1 MYERILLPTDGSTGT
16 AHVALQAIDLAE
28 QYGATIHGLHVVDTD
43 TTSLL
48 SDIGT
53 NDRVLERRG
62 EQAVSAVEKM
72 AESHDVVVETAV
84 IEGDPAESILE
95 YADEI
100 GADIIVAGTHGR
112 SGVKRHLLGSVAERL
127 VRHADCP
134 VLTVQLPETDVTV
147 EREEHARELAVE
159 ALESEGYDADILDIE
174 RQLNVWVIEGKAD
187 GDSVLVYLDPKT
199 QRTSIISYGQTKD

>member
-43 TTSLL
+43 TTNIL

-53 NDRVLERRG
+53 NDAVLQRRG
-62 EQAVSAVEKM
+62 EKAVSAVEKM
-72 AESHDVVVETAV
+72 AESHDVAVETEV

-95 YADEI
+95 YAREI
-100 GADIIVAGTHGR
+100 DADVIVAGTHGR

-147 EREEHARELAVE
+147 DKPVQAEEIAAE
-159 ALESEGYDADILDIE
+159 ALEREGYDATVQDAE
-174 RQLNVWVIEGKAD
+174 RQLNVWVIEAD
-187 GDSVLVYLDPKT
+187 TQGGPVLVYLDPKT
-199 QRTSIISYGQTKD
+199 QRTSVIS

>member
-43 TTSLL
+43 TTSIL
-48 SDIGT
+48 SDIGS
-53 NDRVLERRG
+53 NDAVLKRRG

-72 AESHDVVVETAV
+72 AEAHDVAVETAV
-84 IEGDPAESILE
+84 IEGDPAESILA

-100 GADIIVAGTHGR
+100 DADVIVAGTHGR
-112 SGVKRHLLGSVAERL
+112 SGVRRHLLGSVAERL
-127 VRHADCP
+127 VRHAECP

-147 EREEHARELAVE
+147 DEPGQAEELA
-159 ALESEGYDADILDIE
+159 AASLEREGYDATVQNVE
-174 RQLNVWVIEGKAD
+174 RQLNVWVIEAEAD
-187 GDSVLVYLDPKT
+187 EGSLLVYLDPKT
-199 QRTSIISYGQTKD
+199 QRTSIIA